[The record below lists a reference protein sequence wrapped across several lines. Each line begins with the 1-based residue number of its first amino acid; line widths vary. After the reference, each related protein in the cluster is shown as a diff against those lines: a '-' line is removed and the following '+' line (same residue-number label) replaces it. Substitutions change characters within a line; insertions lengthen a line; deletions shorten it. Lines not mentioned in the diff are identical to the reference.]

1 MNCVK
6 VDNKGLQK
14 VLQNIGNCKFVSIT
28 ADTVPSLKSPKTNNL
43 LKPNGDSRIIKRS
56 KVVISTGDSLDY
68 KSVVNRRLVKVG
80 EQPIIEVQPRKWGE
94 RVPNTPFVINCGKLY
109 LEALVNKVVST
120 QYFFDGNEV
129 TKDDIKEY
137 LREKTNAD
145 TYALGENQP
154 IWRDYNLENIREVVA
169 DGVIYIVKE

>member
-1 MNCVK
+1 MNCVN
-6 VDNKGLQK
+6 VDHKGLQK
-14 VLQNIGNCKFVSIT
+14 VLQNIGSCKFVSIT
-28 ADTVPSLKSPKTNNL
+28 ADTTPSLKSPKTNGL
-43 LKPNGDSRIIKRS
+43 LKQNGESRIIKRS

-80 EQPIIEVQPRKWGE
+80 EQPVVEVQPRKWGE

-109 LEALVNKVVST
+109 LEALVNRAVST

-145 TYALGENQP
+145 TYGLDENQP

-169 DGVIYIVKE
+169 DSVTYTVQ